1 MRDHFDIIIEDEA
14 HRGLGDKTKAA
25 TQTLG
30 ENIVEDEIVEEDKE
44 IKLEQIAEN
53 IL

>member
-30 ENIVEDEIVEEDKE
+30 DNIEDEEMAEGEE
-44 IKLEQIAEN
+44 IQLEKTAEKIA
-53 IL
+53 